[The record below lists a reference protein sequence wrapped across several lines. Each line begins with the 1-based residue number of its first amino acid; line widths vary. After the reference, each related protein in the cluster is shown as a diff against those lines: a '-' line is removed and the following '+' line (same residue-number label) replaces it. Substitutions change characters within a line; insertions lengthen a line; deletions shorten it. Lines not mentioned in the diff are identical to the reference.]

1 MSVEKIPANKII
13 EKDPITAK
21 STENLAQIKNRM
33 EEEELRAIPVIDEK
47 NNLEGA
53 ISYRELIRYIQFN
66 PARTKIEKAL
76 HQPPEIGEESNLVD
90 LASLRINSG
99 RKMLVHTEDGK
110 LQGIVGDQQFRDILT
125 EVDELNNITTRDIHS
140 NNLETVSE
148 DESLEKARHTMLD
161 KNLSRLPVV
170 DDGNLVGIV
179 RSTDLL
185 KVMVPR
191 ESVDSGGTSG
201 GRSGKKEINMA
212 GGIEKEK
219 MSDISVRELMSRDPF
234 SMEDHIQAD
243 EAAEKMCKEKAT
255 EIVFTDSGSP
265 DSILT
270 VKDFIDYMSKFA
282 PGETVL
288 VSLTGLEM
296 PEEKAAVH
304 NKIKKQLQGSLGRKL
319 DRAEEIT
326 VRFSKAEKDGKKHR
340 WEIEMKLFS
349 ELGPIN
355 IEEEGWEMLDV
366 VDEALKEMNTVV
378 RKKKD
383 RRKP

>member
-13 EKDPITAK
+13 EKNPITAK

-110 LQGIVGDQQFRDILT
+110 LQGIVGDQEFRDILT

-140 NNLETVSE
+140 ENLETVSE

-319 DRAEEIT
+319 ERAEEIT

>member
-1 MSVEKIPANKII
+1 MSVEKIPANKVIN
-13 EKDPITAK
+13 KDPITART
-21 STENLAQIKNRM
+21 TENLAQIKNRM
-33 EEEELRAIPVIDEK
+33 EEEELRAIPVIDEE

-66 PARTKIEKAL
+66 PERTKIEKAL
-76 HQPPEIGEESNLVD
+76 HQPPEIKEESNLVD

-99 RKMLVHTEDGK
+99 RKMLVDTDDGK
-110 LQGIVGDQQFRDILT
+110 LNGVVGDQEFRDILT

-148 DESLEKARHTMLD
+148 DESLEKARHAMLD

-170 DDGNLVGIV
+170 DNGNLVGIV

-185 KVMVPR
+185 KAMIPR

-243 EAAEKMCKEKAT
+243 VAAEKMNDEEAT
-255 EIVFTDSGSP
+255 EIVVTDSSSP

-319 DRAEEIT
+319 ERAEEIT
-326 VRFSKAEKDGKKHR
+326 VRFSKAEKDGRKHR

-366 VDEALKEMNTVV
+366 VDEALNEMNTVV